1 MQEFTSSA
9 GRHSFTMD
17 GRKYYIPAPNI
28 EDVETVAKLS
38 SMTTVEQTHGMRDM
52 LLARTVPAKLTFWE
66 RITNRNPAP
75 AAIIALGLPQSTK
88 LFTAWM
94 ASLREASLGESSGS
108 AE

>member
-17 GRKYYIPAPNI
+17 GREYYIPSPNI
-28 EDVETVAKLS
+28 QDVETVGALS
-38 SMTTVEQTHGMRDM
+38 SMTTVEQTQGMRDI
-52 LLARTVPAKLTFWE
+52 LVKRAAPAKLTFWE

-75 AAIIALGLPQSTK
+75 AAVDSLGLPQTTQ
-88 LFTAWM
+88 LFTAWIV
-94 ASLREASLGESSGS
+94 SLREVSLGESSGS